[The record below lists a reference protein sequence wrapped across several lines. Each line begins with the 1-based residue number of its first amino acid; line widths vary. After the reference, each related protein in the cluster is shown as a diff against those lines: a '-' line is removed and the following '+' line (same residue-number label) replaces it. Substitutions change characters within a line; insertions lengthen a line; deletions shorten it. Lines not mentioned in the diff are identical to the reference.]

1 MLKTL
6 LELIRAGAGRCS
18 APLELIRAGADRRS
32 ALLVASIAGVLFL
45 ASWATIH
52 HGFYSEHKIVDTPL
66 YQHYG
71 DWVMEGN
78 VPYRDFS
85 LEYPPGAL
93 PAFILPA
100 IGNSTSAEPSTATIG
115 PYRVR
120 AAYRRNFELLM
131 ELCGLASISLLA
143 IGLLRLGASNG
154 RMALSLGLAGLS
166 PLLLGPMLLSRF
178 DLWPTAFALA
188 ALVAMLDD
196 RHWIGFGLLGAATAA
211 KIFPVVLLPIGIV
224 WVWKRTG
231 KRELAACLEIYLAVL
246 FACFVPFAIAAP
258 HGLVH
263 SFAVQ
268 LNRPLQIESLGAAVL
283 VGLHHVVGLAAS
295 VENGSGSQNLAASGS
310 EVVAWVQ
317 TGLQV
322 AALLGAWIWF
332 ARGDAS
338 RERLVRAS
346 AAALVA
352 FVAFGKVLSPQ
363 YLIWLCPFILLVLGR
378 RGLATSALL
387 ALSLVLTQLWFPYRY
402 WDYALHFGSLPS
414 ALVLTRDLALLGIF
428 ALILAGPRRREQE
441 LPAEAPV
448 QAALIQ
454 SGA

>member
-1 MLKTL
+1 MKTL
-6 LELIRAGAGRCS
+6 RELIHAGAGRCS
-18 APLELIRAGADRRS
+18 APLELMRAGAGKRS
-32 ALLVASIAGVLFL
+32 ALIVASIAGVLFL
-45 ASWATIH
+45 GSWATIH
-52 HGFYSEHKIVDTPL
+52 HGFYTEHPIVDTPL

-71 DWVMEGN
+71 DWVMHGS

-100 IGNSTSAEPSTATIG
+100 IGNSPGSPPSIE

-120 AAYRRNFELLM
+120 SAYRRNFELLM
-131 ELCGLASISLLA
+131 ELCGLVSISLLA
-143 IGLLRLGASNG
+143 VALLKLGASNG
-154 RMALSLGLAGLS
+154 RMALSLGLSAVS
-166 PLLLGPMLLSRF
+166 PLLLGPVLLSRF

-188 ALVAMLDD
+188 ALVAILTD
-196 RHWIGFGLLGAATAA
+196 RDWIGFGLLGVATAA

-224 WVWKRTG
+224 WVWKRAG
-231 KRELAACLEIYLAVL
+231 RRELASCLGIYVAVL
-246 FACFVPFAIAAP
+246 AACFAPFAIAAP
-258 HGLVH
+258 HGLIH

-283 VGLHHVVGLAAS
+283 VGLHHLLGLAAA
-295 VENGSGSQNLAASGS
+295 VENGSGSQNLASSSS
-310 EVVAWVQ
+310 EAVAWAQ
-317 TGLQV
+317 TALQ
-322 AALLGAWIWF
+322 ALALLGSWVWF
-332 ARGDAS
+332 ARGEAN

-346 AAALVA
+346 AAAIVA

-402 WDYALHFGSLPS
+402 WDYALNFGSLPS
-414 ALVLTRDLALLGIF
+414 ALVLARDVALLGVF
-428 ALILAGPRRREQE
+428 ALMLARPRRREQE
-441 LPAEAPV
+441 LPAAAPA
-448 QAALIQ
+448 QAKLIQ
-454 SGA
+454 SEA